1 MSVKGKIYGKYLKRA
16 KYVVKGKKLK
26 SPIATI
32 QKREIVVQQKNKVD
46 YVEESVR
53 NNVSSAANKASYVT
67 AQAAQVN
74 NQVSSTATAVV
85 KPPVSNGKS
94 KNMEKKA
101 NDISFAELGQKIIEG
116 EDNSKNSKSD
126 SKTLMFVIVSL
137 AIIIVAGMI
146 KVGSM
151 VYSEM
156 SPKGNVAST
165 KEKKDNNDELSKFL
179 LGGGDNSDEDI
190 VDEVEATVEPTQKP
204 EKADEKN
211 NKDEDK
217 TKNDNKEEIL
227 LTENDK
233 VVDTTDDNNQRTDFV
248 NPNNILDY
256 LNQTSPTTTPSKK
269 PSTPTTP
276 STPITPTTQ
285 PKPPITAGDNNSGN
299 YTEIGS
305 VSSAC
310 NIYHVSKTSISAS
323 AVKSNKYSKYKIEG
337 GKVKVPTSDLNGI
350 WFYDDGSGIK
360 VLKGYE
366 NGSSVYINIASLYEK
381 EDGEYVFK
389 EKIYVITDHYIDLDD
404 EYSKEKDAE
413 KGSKRI
419 LMDYDYNLYKV

>member
-32 QKREIVVQQKNKVD
+32 QKREIMAQSKNKVD
-46 YVEESVR
+46 YIEKPVC
-53 NNVSSAANKASYVT
+53 NNASSDVNKANYVT
-67 AQAAQVN
+67 AQAVKTN
-74 NQVSSTATAVV
+74 NQVSSTATAIV
-85 KPPVSNGKS
+85 KSPVSNGKQQ
-94 KNMEKKA
+94 NMKKKE
-101 NDISFAELGQKIIEG
+101 NDISFAQLGQKIIEG
-116 EDNSKNSKSD
+116 EDSSKNSKSD

-137 AIIIVAGMI
+137 AIIIVAGMV

-190 VDEVEATVEPTQKP
+190 VDEAEATVEPTQKP
-204 EKADEKN
+204 EITDEKN
-211 NKDEDK
+211 NKEDK
-217 TKNDNKEEIL
+217 TKDDNKEEIL

-233 VVDTTDDNNQRTDFV
+233 VVNNNDDNNQRSDFV

-256 LNQTSPTTTPSKK
+256 LNQSSPTATPSKK
-269 PSTPTTP
+269 PITP
-276 STPITPTTQ
+276 STPTAPTAQ
-285 PKPPITAGDNNSGN
+285 PKPPITAGDNNSTN

-310 NIYHVSKTSISAS
+310 NIYHVSKTSIRSSAIRS
-323 AVKSNKYSKYKIEG
+323 YKYSKYKIEG

-366 NGSSVYINIASLYEK
+366 NGNSVYINIASLYEK
-381 EDGEYVFK
+381 EDGDYVFK
-389 EKIYVITDHYIDLDD
+389 EKIYVITAHYIELDD
-404 EYSKEKDAE
+404 EYSKDKDAE
-413 KGSKRI
+413 KGDKKF
-419 LMDYDYNLYKV
+419 LMDNDYNLYKV